1 MATDSVNKLPD
12 ASLGAGAQAQ
22 IDAANKKNEKTTQT
36 AQEKNAMGQQDF
48 LKLLINQLQNQ
59 DPLNPMD
66 SQQFAVQLAQF
77 SSVEQLLQINKKL
90 DGVVGGEGS
99 SGSVASLSQFLGKQV
114 TLKDQPVKVE
124 KGAGPNLLIDVPT
137 GSQSLRIDF
146 YDKDNKKIGQE
157 QTSGVPTPGKQVFG
171 LEGITVPDGEYDIR
185 VMSVNAAGT
194 FSEIPAQQTGLVEGF
209 VLSPKPA
216 LLVGGQEIEVDSIV
230 EVTEPVR
237 GPAVS

>member
-1 MATDSVNKLPD
+1 MATDTVNKLPE
-12 ASLGAGAQAQ
+12 ATLGAGSSAQV
-22 IDAANKKNEKTTQT
+22 DATNKKNEKKVQTQ
-36 AQEKNAMGQQDF
+36 QEKNALGQQDF

-90 DGVVGGEGS
+90 DGVVGDSS

-114 TLKDQPVKVE
+114 TLKDQPIKVE

-185 VMSVNAAGT
+185 VMSVNGAGT

-209 VLSPKPA
+209 ILSPKPA
-216 LLVGGQEIEVDSIV
+216 LLVGGQEIDPETIQTVNEPLKRAEV
-230 EVTEPVR
+230 
-237 GPAVS
+237 

>member
-1 MATDSVNKLPD
+1 MATDTVNKLPD
-12 ASLGAGAQAQ
+12 ASLGAGTQAQ
-22 IDAANKKNEKTTQT
+22 IEAANTKNNKVTQT
-36 AQEKNAMGQQDF
+36 KEEKSAIGQQDF

-77 SSVEQLLQINKKL
+77 SSVEQLVSINKKL
-90 DGVVGGEGS
+90 DNVTGEGS
-99 SGSVASLSQFLGKQV
+99 TGSVASLSQFLGKQV
-114 TLKDQPVKVE
+114 TMKDQPVKVE

-137 GSQSLRIDF
+137 GSQSLRVDF

-157 QTSGVPTPGKQVFG
+157 QTSGVPAAGKQVFG

-194 FSEIPAQQTGLVEGF
+194 FTEIPARQTGIVEGF

-216 LLVGGQEIEVDSIV
+216 LLVGGQEIEVDTIQ

-237 GPAVS
+237 SPEVS